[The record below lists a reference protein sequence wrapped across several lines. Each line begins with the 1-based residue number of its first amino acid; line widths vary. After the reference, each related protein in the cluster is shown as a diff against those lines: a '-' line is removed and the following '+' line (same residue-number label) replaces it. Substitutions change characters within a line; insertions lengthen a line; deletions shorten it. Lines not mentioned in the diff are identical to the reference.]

1 MSDFFYF
8 RRLRL
13 RHLHDNKLGHTITIT
28 DHNALPIT
36 ILSALTA
43 VLISCCPLINYNS
56 FRVYVLKQTYFV
68 VTRSRGNLHSLIIV
82 NYKTYSSIRMCNTRI
97 FIYCCGSIYVRV
109 SILFNKL
116 FTLLKHPA

>member
-36 ILSALTA
+36 ILSVLTA

-82 NYKTYSSIRMCNTRI
+82 NYKTYSSTHVQHKD
-97 FIYCCGSIYVRV
+97 IY
-109 SILFNKL
+109 
-116 FTLLKHPA
+116 LLLWQYLCEGIDIV